1 MYTNPA
7 PLPSPLST
15 VRVGDLPVGQGAQRW
30 LIENLWGVSCVGLI
44 GGSPKVGKSW
54 LGLDMAVS
62 VATGT
67 PCMGAF
73 RVNEPG
79 PVLVYLAEDALP
91 VVRERV
97 AGLARQRGLALDGM
111 DLHVITEPV
120 LRLDREPDR
129 TRLMASAARLAPR
142 LVLLDPLVRLHAA
155 HENDATEIAQLLSYF
170 RDLQRRLETAVILV
184 HHTRKNGGG
193 GANAGQSLRG
203 SSDFWAWSDCNLYLR
218 RVKDEIVLSM
228 EHRAA
233 PASKPV
239 SLQLVTTDPQA
250 IHLLV
255 VGTATAP
262 QDESGEHG
270 SEAAADLP
278 RSVLEVLGQVPA
290 LTRNELRSR
299 LGVKNERLGR
309 VLIELTQQGKVER
322 TSAGW
327 QRKAAQ
333 G

>member
-1 MYTNPA
+1 MHA
-7 PLPSPLST
+7 RAAPSPPPHLST
-15 VRVGDLPVGQGAQRW
+15 IRIGELPAGQGAQRW
-30 LIENLWGVSCVGLI
+30 LIEELWGVSCVGLI

-97 AGLARQRGLALDGM
+97 AGLARQRGLVLDGM
-111 DLHVITEPV
+111 DVHVITEPA

-129 TRLMASAARLAPR
+129 SRLMASAAALAPR
-142 LVLLDPLVRLHAA
+142 LILLDPLVRLHAA

-218 RVKDEIVLSM
+218 RVKDEVVLSM

-239 SLQLVTTDPQA
+239 SLKLVTTDPQA
-250 IHLLV
+250 IHLQV
-255 VGTATAP
+255 VVTAAA
-262 QDESGEHG
+262 QNESGGHG
-270 SEAAADLP
+270 PDTAADLP
-278 RSVLEVLGQVPA
+278 QSVIEVLGQAPA

-299 LGVKNERLGR
+299 LGVKNERLGQ
-309 VLIELTQQGKVER
+309 VLIELTRQGKVER

>member
-1 MYTNPA
+1 MYAKPA
-7 PLPSPLST
+7 SSPSPLST
-15 VRVGDLPVGQGAQRW
+15 VRIGELPVDGGAQRW
-30 LIENLWGVSCVGLI
+30 LIEDLWGVSCVGLI
-44 GGSPKVGKSW
+44 GGCPKVGKSW

-91 VVRERV
+91 IVRERV
-97 AGLARQRGLALDGM
+97 AGLARQRGIALDGM
-111 DLHVITEPV
+111 DLHVITEPA
-120 LRLDREPDR
+120 LKLDREPDR
-129 TRLMASAARLAPR
+129 SRLVASAAALTPR
-142 LVLLDPLVRLHAA
+142 LILLDPLVRLHAA

-193 GANAGQSLRG
+193 GTNAGQSLRG

-218 RVKDEIVLSM
+218 RVKDEVVLSM

-239 SLQLVTTDPQA
+239 SLQLVTADPQA
-250 IHLLV
+250 IHLQV
-255 VGTATAP
+255 VGAASA
-262 QDESGEHG
+262 QKESAARS
-270 SEAAADLP
+270 SESAADLP
-278 RSVLEVLGQVPA
+278 RSVLEALGQAPA

-309 VLIELTQQGKVER
+309 ILIELTKQGKVER

>member
-1 MYTNPA
+1 
-7 PLPSPLST
+7 
-15 VRVGDLPVGQGAQRW
+15 
-30 LIENLWGVSCVGLI
+30 
-44 GGSPKVGKSW
+44 
-54 LGLDMAVS
+54 
-62 VATGT
+62 
-67 PCMGAF
+67 
-73 RVNEPG
+73 
-79 PVLVYLAEDALP
+79 VLVYLAEDALP
-91 VVRERV
+91 IVRDRV

-142 LVLLDPLVRLHAA
+142 LVLLDPLVRL
-155 HENDATEIAQLLSYF
+155 QYC
-170 RDLQRRLETAVILV
+170 RDLQRRIETAVMLV

-239 SLQLVTTDPQA
+239 SLKLVTTDPQA

-262 QDESGEHG
+262 QHESGEHG

-278 RSVLEVLGQVPA
+278 RSVLDVLGQVPA